1 MIDCKF
7 ELNNKPMSTFWC
19 GATKFPAFS
28 GIGQHINQR
37 VSACLA
43 SQGPIPPGHYYIFD
57 RQVGGLRGPFE
68 RLFSERRNWFAL
80 YAIDSKIDD
89 ETYCD
94 KVKRGEF
101 RLHPKGERG
110 ISLGC
115 ITIDSPTDFQ
125 YLRTILTSAKPSAVP
140 GSTLKAYGKVW
151 VR

>member
-28 GIGQHINQR
+28 GIGQHINKR
-37 VSACLA
+37 TSACFA

-68 RLFSERRNWFAL
+68 RLFSERRSWFAL

-125 YLRTILTSAKPSAVP
+125 HLRTILTNAKPSAIP
-140 GSTLKAYGKVW
+140 GSMLKAYGKVW
-151 VR
+151 VP